1 MDLNT
6 RASGIKQLIKN
17 MEKAVKFGQMVA
29 YMKDIG
35 KIVSQMEEG
44 D

>member
-1 MDLNT
+1 MDHNT

-17 MEKAVKFGQMVA
+17 MEKAVKFGRMAV

-35 KIVSQMEEG
+35 KIISQMEEE